1 MKGHFYKPH
10 CKCPKDKR
18 CKCNATWSYIID
30 IGQGERK
37 QKKKGG
43 FKTKA
48 EAEKAAA
55 LLIAEVEKGD
65 YVEEKKITFK
75 DFSKQWLE
83 LYSKS
88 GVKVSTIRVRKHEVG
103 RLAVFLDKLK
113 MKDIT
118 SKKYQSVLDD
128 LHKNL
133 ADNTLDGVHRTGRM
147 IFKKAVELK
156 VIKTDPTV
164 NASLP
169 KTQITVEDLE
179 SQTEIP
185 KYMEKD
191 QLALFLN
198 TAKEKGLVRDFPMF
212 FVLAYTGMRIGELA
226 ALKWRDIDFEN
237 QTISITKTIYNP
249 SNNLKAYQLL
259 TPKTKT
265 SRRVID
271 VTDSVIQVLR
281 DHKAQQED
289 FRSKL
294 PDGIY
299 YDLDFVFAQMDF
311 KNPGYPVY
319 LKLIGIRMARL
330 LKLAG
335 LSSELT
341 PHSLRHT
348 HTSLLAATGISLE
361 GIMSRLGHKDDETT
375 LHVYLHVTQER
386 RKEAAQ
392 KFDELMRDL

>member
-10 CKCPKDKR
+10 CKCPKDKK
-18 CKCNATWSYIID
+18 CKCNATWSFIID

-43 FKTKA
+43 FKTRA

-55 LLIAEVEKGD
+55 LLIAEVEKGE

-75 DFSKQWLE
+75 EFSKQWLE

-88 GVKVSTIRVRKHEVG
+88 GVKVSTVRVRKHEVG
-103 RLAVFLDKLK
+103 RLAIYLDKLK

-118 SKKYQSVLDD
+118 TKKYQSVLED
-128 LHKNL
+128 LHKEL

-156 VIKTDPTV
+156 VIKSDPT
-164 NASLP
+164 AYATLP
-169 KTQITVEDLE
+169 KTQVTVEDLE
-179 SQTEIP
+179 SQTDIP
-185 KYMEKD
+185 KFMEKE
-191 QLALFLN
+191 QLVKFLN
-198 TAKEKGLVRDFPMF
+198 TAKEKGLPRDYPMF

-226 ALKWRDIDFEN
+226 ALKWRDIDFDN
-237 QTISITKTIYNP
+237 QTINITKTLYNP
-249 SNNLKAYQLL
+249 SNNLRGYQLQ

-271 VTDSVIQVLR
+271 VTDSVIRVLR
-281 DHKAQQED
+281 EHKAEQDD
-289 FRSKL
+289 FKSKL
-294 PDGIY
+294 PEGTY
-299 YDLDFVFAQMDF
+299 YDMDFVFAQMDF

-348 HTSLLAATGISLE
+348 HTSLLAAAGVPLE
-361 GIMSRLGHKDDETT
+361 AIMSRLGHKDDETT

>member
-18 CKCNATWSYIID
+18 CKCNATWSYIVD

-55 LLIAEVEKGD
+55 LLIAEVEKGE

-75 DFSKQWLE
+75 EFSKQWLG
-83 LYSKS
+83 LYAKT
-88 GVKVSTIRVRKHEVG
+88 GVKASTIRVREHETG
-103 RLAVFLDKLK
+103 RLAAYLDKLK
-113 MKDIT
+113 MKDI
-118 SKKYQSVLDD
+118 SPKRYQSVLND
-128 LHKNL
+128 LHSQV
-133 ADNTLDGVHRTGRM
+133 ADNTLDGIHRTGRM

-156 VIKTDPTV
+156 AIKSDPT
-164 NASLP
+164 AYATLP
-169 KTQITVEDLE
+169 RTQITVEDLE
-179 SQTEIP
+179 NQTDIP

-198 TAKEKGLVRDFPMF
+198 TAREKGLVRDYPMF
-212 FVLAYTGMRIGELA
+212 FVLAYTGMRIGELG

-249 SNNLKAYQLL
+249 SNNLRAYQLL

-271 VTDSVIQVLR
+271 VTDSVIQVLQE
-281 DHKAQQED
+281 HKSLQDE
-289 FRSKL
+289 FKSKL
-294 PDGIY
+294 PDGTY
-299 YDLDFVFAQMDF
+299 HDMDFVFAQLDF

-319 LKLIGIRMARL
+319 LKLIGIRMKRL

-335 LSSELT
+335 LNSELT

-348 HTSLLAATGISLE
+348 HTSLLAATGIPLE
-361 GIMSRLGHKDDETT
+361 AIMSRLGHKDDDTT
-375 LHVYLHVTQER
+375 LNVYLHVTKER
-386 RKEAAQ
+386 KKEAAQ

>member
-10 CKCPKDKR
+10 CKCPKDKK
-18 CKCNATWSYIID
+18 CKCNATWSFIID

-43 FKTKA
+43 FKTRA

-55 LLIAEVEKGD
+55 LLIAEVEKGE

-75 DFSKQWLE
+75 EFSKQWLE

-88 GVKVSTIRVRKHEVG
+88 GVKVSTVRVRKHEIG
-103 RLAVFLDKLK
+103 RLAIYLDKLK

-118 SKKYQSVLDD
+118 TKKYQSVLDD
-128 LHKNL
+128 LHKEL

-156 VIKTDPTV
+156 VIKSDPT
-164 NASLP
+164 AYATLP
-169 KTQITVEDLE
+169 KTQVTVEELE
-179 SQTEIP
+179 SQTDIP
-185 KYMEKD
+185 KFMEKE
-191 QLALFLN
+191 QLVKFLN
-198 TAKEKGLVRDFPMF
+198 TAKEKGLTRDYPMF

-226 ALKWRDIDFEN
+226 ALKWRDIDFDN
-237 QTISITKTIYNP
+237 QTINITKTLYNP
-249 SNNLKAYQLL
+249 SNNLRGYQLQ

-271 VTDSVIQVLR
+271 VTDSVIRVLR
-281 DHKAQQED
+281 EHKAAQDD
-289 FRSKL
+289 FKSKL
-294 PDGIY
+294 PEGTYHDM
-299 YDLDFVFAQMDF
+299 DFVFAQMDF
-311 KNPGYPVY
+311 KNPGYPLY
-319 LKLIGIRMARL
+319 LKLIGIRMERL

-348 HTSLLAATGISLE
+348 HISLLAAAGVPLE
-361 GIMSRLGHKDDETT
+361 AIMNRLGHKDDETT

>member
-18 CKCNATWSYIID
+18 CKCNATWSYIVD
-30 IGQGERK
+30 IGEGERK

-48 EAEKAAA
+48 EAEKACA
-55 LLIAEVEKGD
+55 LLIAEVQKGE
-65 YVEEKKITFK
+65 YVEENKVTFK
-75 DFSKQWLE
+75 EFSQQWLH
-83 LYSKS
+83 LYAKT
-88 GVKVSTIRVRKHEVG
+88 GVKASTIRVREHELG
-103 RLAVFLDKLK
+103 RLAVHLNKLK

-118 SKKYQSVLDD
+118 TKKYQSVLNE
-128 LHKNL
+128 LHIKF

-156 VIKTDPTV
+156 VIKSDPT
-164 NASLP
+164 AYATLP
-169 KTQITVEDLE
+169 KTQVTVEELE
-179 SQTEIP
+179 NQSDIP
-185 KYMEKD
+185 KFMEKE
-191 QLALFLN
+191 QLAKFLN
-198 TAKEKGLVRDFPMF
+198 TAKEKGMPRDYPMF
-212 FVLAYTGMRIGELA
+212 FILAYTGMRVGELA
-226 ALKWRDIDFEN
+226 ALKWKDINFDQ
-237 QTISITKTIYNP
+237 QTVSITKTLYNP
-249 SNNLKAYQLL
+249 SNNLRGYQLH

-271 VTDSVIQVLR
+271 VTDSVIRVLQE
-281 DHKAQQED
+281 HKSYQDD

-294 PDGIY
+294 PEGLY
-299 YDLDFVFAQMDF
+299 HESDFVFAQMDF
-311 KNPGYPVY
+311 KNPGYPLY

-330 LKLAG
+330 LKLTG
-335 LSSELT
+335 LSSDLT

-348 HTSLLAATGISLE
+348 HTSLLAAAGVPFE
-361 GIMSRLGHKDDETT
+361 AIMSRLGHKDDETT